1 MFHFS
6 LAEQIR
12 KGFFFK
18 KIVFEKKKYCNKM
31 KKKLQAQEKYRQFP
45 LKTCT
50 IKMKTKLY
58 KYVVFRLQ
66 PYKNYNSC
74 SDFLPLTS
82 YISK

>member
-1 MFHFS
+1 
-6 LAEQIR
+6 
-12 KGFFFK
+12 
-18 KIVFEKKKYCNKM
+18 M